1 MSTIKIKDKLST
13 DGGDTFIGEWKQ
25 ITGYPEQHELP
36 VTYKGRKFKLLIH
49 RRLSK
54 TYRLLLIE
62 EYLLEELFE
71 NNDLKIE
78 DLEEAKKKAL
88 EIGIPRIKYIVDY
101 PNDWKCEKLKESI
114 ENYLDSLSK
123 DSKSILRHL
132 KDLRDL
138 LVEYI
143 ETFQKTEQYKR
154 LLVEAEEEARKEL
167 RKINE
172 TKDVFIG
179 DVGLS
184 TAETVE
190 LQHKMYVDIINYRGG
205 KTLRECVDE
214 ANDPSRWR
222 KSKRVGK

>member
-1 MSTIKIKDKLST
+1 MSGKVSV
-13 DGGDTFIGEWKQ
+13 GEWKQ

-36 VTYKGRKFKLLIH
+36 ITYKGRKFKLLIH

-71 NNDLKIE
+71 NNNLKIE

-101 PNDWKCEKLKESI
+101 PNEWKCEKLKESI
-114 ENYLDSLSK
+114 ENYLDSISK

-154 LLVEAEEEARKEL
+154 LLAEARKQAEEELKEIDRKLKEMM
-167 RKINE
+167 IH
-172 TKDVFIG
+172 D
-179 DVGLS
+179 
-184 TAETVE
+184 
-190 LQHKMYVDIINYRGG
+190 
-205 KTLRECVDE
+205 
-214 ANDPSRWR
+214 
-222 KSKRVGK
+222 